1 MNQPYRNPICI
12 WIAALVAV
20 FATADLHA
28 ADPPRKPNFI
38 VILIDDMGWGDLGYA
53 GSDFYETPN
62 IDRLAKEGLIFT
74 QGYSSCP
81 VCSPTRA
88 SLMTGKYPAR
98 LHLTDWLPG
107 RKDMPNQKLARPPIL
122 QHLPLEEVTI
132 AEMLKP
138 AGYTSASVG
147 KWHLGNMGFLP
158 TDQGFDKNVGG
169 TQTGS
174 PPGGYFK
181 FKTPTLSAADDKE
194 YLTDRLTDE
203 ALQFIDDNR
212 AKPFFLYL
220 PHYTVHIPLQ
230 AKEELIER
238 YRKKA
243 PGKKHSNPV
252 YAAMIHSLDEGVG
265 RIMKKLDDL
274 KLTDDTVIVFTSD
287 NGGLSVLE
295 GKNTP
300 ATNNAPLRTGK
311 GYLYEGGIRVPWIVR
326 CPKRIHLGSTDY
338 PIITADLF
346 PTIRDLASIKA
357 DPKHVCDGVSLKPIL
372 DFVDNPKREALYWHY
387 PHYSN
392 QGGKPGGAVRAG
404 NWKLIEFYE
413 DERVELYNLKE
424 DPGEKNDLAAKEVE
438 TAKRLKKMLAD
449 WRQSV
454 DAQRMT
460 PNPNYVPKK

>member
-1 MNQPYRNPICI
+1 MLCNHRL
-12 WIAALVAV
+12 AFAV
-20 FATADLHA
+20 TLATAIHSTTNLQSA
-28 ADPPRKPNFI
+28 EPRKPNFI
-38 VILIDDMGWGDLGYA
+38 VILIDDMGWGDLGCT

-62 IDRLAKEGLIFT
+62 IDRLATEGLRFT
-74 QGYSSCP
+74 NGYSACP

-88 SLMTGKYPAR
+88 ALMTGKYPAR

-107 RKDMPNQKLARPPIL
+107 RKDMPNQKLARPPIH

-138 AGYTSASVG
+138 VGYVSASIG
-147 KWHLGNMGFLP
+147 KWHLGGDGFLP

-174 PPGGYFK
+174 PPAGYFK

-203 ALQFIDDNR
+203 ALKFIDDNKAR
-212 AKPFFLYL
+212 PFFLYL

-238 YRKKA
+238 YRKKK
-243 PGKKHSNPV
+243 PGAKHSNAV

-265 RIMKKLDDL
+265 RILKKLHDF
-274 KLTDDTVIVFTSD
+274 KLTNDTLIVFTSD

-300 ATNNAPLRTGK
+300 ATSNAPLRTGK
-311 GYLYEGGIRVPWIVR
+311 GYLYEGGIRVPWLFR
-326 CPKRIHLGSTDY
+326 WPGRIKPGTCEV
-338 PIITADLF
+338 PIITTDLV
-346 PTIRDLASIKA
+346 PTIQEIAGVKP
-357 DPKHVCDGVSLKPIL
+357 DPKSVCDGVSLLSLLESKGE
-372 DFVDNPKREALYWHY
+372 PKREALYWHY

-392 QGGKPGGAVRAG
+392 QGGKPGAAVRAG
-404 NWKLIEFYE
+404 DWKLIEFYE
-413 DERVELYNLKE
+413 DNRVELYNLKN
-424 DPGEKNDLAAKEVE
+424 DVSEKNDLSITEPE
-438 TAKRLKKMLAD
+438 RAKRLRIILQD
-449 WRQSV
+449 WRKSV
-454 DAQRMT
+454 DAQMPT
-460 PNPNYVPKK
+460 PNPNYKK